1 MRDVPRSAPQVY
13 SAMPTMPR
21 PYLRGL
27 SAKLCEIITCY
38 ANRITVKV
46 HYYIIHLFVNRTYT
60 EKAAPLSPAT
70 DLVLAGALSP

>member
-1 MRDVPRSAPQVY
+1 MRDVRRSAPQVH

-21 PYLRGL
+21 PDLRGL
-27 SAKLCEIITCY
+27 LAKSCEMITRH

-46 HYYIIHLFVNRTYT
+46 HYYTIHLFVNRTYT